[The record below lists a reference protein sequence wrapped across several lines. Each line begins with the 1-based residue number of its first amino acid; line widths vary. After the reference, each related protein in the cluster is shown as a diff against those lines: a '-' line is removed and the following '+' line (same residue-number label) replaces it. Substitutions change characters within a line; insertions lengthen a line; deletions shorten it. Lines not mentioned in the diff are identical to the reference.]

1 VAGPGPWQH
10 AGMDDA
16 APLGLSD
23 DDAAARAV
31 GEALLV
37 RGERVAVVETT
48 AGGLLSARLLSVPGA
63 SAWFDRGVVAYG
75 GDSKQ
80 RFTSVDAELLRRHGA
95 VSPEAVAAMA
105 EGLRRESG
113 VAWVVAESGIA
124 GPQGSRR
131 SSKPA
136 GHCSIAV
143 AGPGG
148 VRSGEHHFA
157 GSRTQVMAA
166 IAQQCLRELA
176 AALAEAPAPT
186 G

>member
-1 VAGPGPWQH
+1 MH
-10 AGMDDA
+10 EA

-31 GEALLV
+31 GEVLLA
-37 RGERVAVVETT
+37 RGERMAVVETT

-80 RFTSVDAELLRRHGA
+80 RFTSVDTELLRRHGA

-105 EGLRRESG
+105 EGLRREAG

-131 SSKPA
+131 STKPA

-143 AGPGG
+143 AGPWG
-148 VRSGEHHFA
+148 VRAAEHRF
-157 GSRTQVMAA
+157 GGGRIQVMAA
-166 IAQQCLRELA
+166 IAAQCLWELA
-176 AALAEAPAPT
+176 AVLAEAPPPAPPPAPVPA